1 MFLKCGYNEA
11 EINDAKASVL
21 ELDRL
26 HILGIATPGILPPP
40 SLPPVPSEKGN
51 PPTFVP
57 FMFHLSQKNSS
68 ASLNKSHHAI

>member
-26 HILGIATPGILPPP
+26 HILGIAIPGILPPP
-40 SLPPVPSEKGN
+40 SLPPVPSHNWN
-51 PPTFVP
+51 PLTFASTYSCFPGDDIYQRHNVP
-57 FMFHLSQKNSS
+57 
-68 ASLNKSHHAI
+68 